1 MPRTQRKGAANLP
14 GIAALYI
21 GGPRHPLDTAS
32 QSPGAC
38 AQAANRSHNR
48 VGHLHRR
55 PSDPSE
61 VGKGYGGSER
71 AARSQLPTDW
81 VLSAGLQ
88 AAGTLSFGGS
98 QADRAHHDD
107 SDSALFSVRSL
118 PYPARVSSAALFAR
132 PRPHAGSIPIGA
144 RSHPIQVHGN
154 TTGLK
159 ANQVKALERLGRR
172 RLSEDRIVTN
182 ELARELTEIS
192 NDVRRQV
199 GVLLDRT
206 GSVQHVMIGHGSGI
220 ELPDWGRLRAGRGR
234 LRGLRLIHT
243 HLANEGLSRDDET
256 DLALLRLDA
265 VVTIAVKDDGLPG
278 LAHAASLAPANEDG
292 RATEKLDPCHPA
304 DFDFDFSVFIRDLE
318 NELARATEAQDVE
331 SGERAIL
338 VSVTAGRDRETLEM
352 HVDELRELARAAGV
366 KVVDVV
372 TQSRPKVDPRTVI
385 GAGKLSD
392 LVIRCF
398 QSDIDLVIFDQDMTP
413 AQARNLSERMEL
425 RVIDRTQLILD
436 IFAQR
441 ATTGDGKLQV
451 ELAQLKYRMP
461 RLAQRADLS
470 LSRLAGGIGGRGPGE
485 TKLESDRR
493 RVRDRITR
501 LERETKRLTKQR
513 EGRRRKR
520 DRRRVPVL
528 SIVGYTNA
536 GKSTLLRGLTQS
548 DVHVEDKMFATL
560 DPVSRR
566 LRFPREREVI
576 ITDTVGFI
584 RDLPPD
590 LVAAFHATLEELRD
604 ASLLFHVVDAASP
617 DIDRRIRAVHD
628 VLGEL
633 GLDQKPELLVFN
645 QIDRLPD
652 DEAVALAKR
661 YNAIPISALKGEGL
675 RELLTEAEEILWA
688 DDDRRPGEEERFAD
702 LAASSGH

>member
-1 MPRTQRKGAANLP
+1 MT
-14 GIAALYI
+14 
-21 GGPRHPLDTAS
+21 
-32 QSPGAC
+32 
-38 AQAANRSHNR
+38 
-48 VGHLHRR
+48 
-55 PSDPSE
+55 E
-61 VGKGYGGSER
+61 
-71 AARSQLPTDW
+71 
-81 VLSAGLQ
+81 LSA
-88 AAGTLSFGGS
+88 
-98 QADRAHHDD
+98 
-107 SDSALFSVRSL
+107 
-118 PYPARVSSAALFAR
+118 
-132 PRPHAGSIPIGA
+132 
-144 RSHPIQVHGN
+144 
-154 TTGLK
+154 
-159 ANQVKALERLGRR
+159 
-172 RLSEDRIVTN
+172 
-182 ELARELTEIS
+182 EI
-192 NDVRRQV
+192 RRQV
-199 GVLLDRT
+199 GVLVDRS
-206 GSVQHVMIGHGSGI
+206 GNVQHVMVGSPSGT

-243 HLANEGLSRDDET
+243 HLASEGLTRDDLT

-265 VVTIAVKDDGLPG
+265 VVSISVGEDGLPG
-278 LAHAASLAPANEDG
+278 LAHAASLCPANDDG
-292 RATEKLDPCHPA
+292 RATETLPPCHPA
-304 DFDFDFSVFIRDLE
+304 EFDFEFSAWIRDLE
-318 NELARATEAQDVE
+318 NELARSTATQDVGP
-331 SGERAIL
+331 GERAIL

-366 KVVDVV
+366 QVVEVV
-372 TQSRPKVDPRTVI
+372 TQTRPKVDPRSVL

-398 QSDIDLVIFDQDMTP
+398 QSDIDLVIFDQDISP
-413 AQARNLSERMEL
+413 GQARTLSERMEL

-441 ATTGDGKLQV
+441 ATSGDGKLQV
-451 ELAQLKYRMP
+451 ELAQLRYRMP

-501 LERETKRLTKQR
+501 LEREAKRLTQQR
-513 EGRRRKR
+513 EGRRRRR
-520 DRRRVPVL
+520 DRRGVPVL

-536 GKSTLLRGLTQS
+536 GKSTLLRALTQS

-584 RDLPPD
+584 RDLPQD

-604 ASLLFHVVDAASP
+604 ASLLLHVVDAASP

-633 GLDQKPELLVFN
+633 GLDDKPELRVFN
-645 QIDRLPD
+645 QIDRLP
-652 DEAVALAKR
+652 ENEIAGLARR
-661 YNAIPISALKGEGL
+661 YQAIPISALTGVGL
-675 RELLTEAEEILWA
+675 RDLLARAEELLW
-688 DDDRRPGEEERFAD
+688 DDAGSRPGEEERFRD
-702 LAASSGH
+702 LAAQGG

>member
-1 MPRTQRKGAANLP
+1 M
-14 GIAALYI
+14 I
-21 GGPRHPLDTAS
+21 G
-32 QSPGAC
+32 
-38 AQAANRSHNR
+38 
-48 VGHLHRR
+48 
-55 PSDPSE
+55 
-61 VGKGYGGSER
+61 
-71 AARSQLPTDW
+71 
-81 VLSAGLQ
+81 
-88 AAGTLSFGGS
+88 
-98 QADRAHHDD
+98 
-107 SDSALFSVRSL
+107 
-118 PYPARVSSAALFAR
+118 
-132 PRPHAGSIPIGA
+132 
-144 RSHPIQVHGN
+144 
-154 TTGLK
+154 
-159 ANQVKALERLGRR
+159 
-172 RLSEDRIVTN
+172 
-182 ELARELTEIS
+182 
-192 NDVRRQV
+192 
-199 GVLLDRT
+199 T
-206 GSVQHVMIGHGSGI
+206 GSGT

-265 VVTIAVKDDGLPG
+265 VVSIAVREDGLPG

-292 RATEKLDPCHPA
+292 KSVEKLKPIHPA
-304 DFDFDFSVFIRDLE
+304 DYDFDFSVWVKDLE
-318 NELARATEAQDVE
+318 TELNRATATQDTDA
-331 SGERAIL
+331 GERAIL

-352 HVDELRELARAAGV
+352 HIDELRELARAAGV
-366 KVVDVV
+366 QVVDVV

-413 AQARNLSERMEL
+413 GQARNLSERMEL

-451 ELAQLKYRMP
+451 ELAQLRYRMP
-461 RLAQRADLS
+461 RLAQRDDLS

-501 LERETKRLTKQR
+501 LEREAKRLTKQR
-513 EGRRRKR
+513 AGRRRKR
-520 DRRRVPVL
+520 DRRGVPVL

-536 GKSTLLRGLTQS
+536 GKSTLLKSLTQS
-548 DVHVEDKMFATL
+548 DVHIEDKMFATL

-584 RDLPPD
+584 RDLPQD
-590 LVAAFHATLEELRD
+590 LIAAFHATLEELRD
-604 ASLLFHVVDAASP
+604 ASLLLHVVDAASP
-617 DIDRRIRAVHD
+617 DIDRRIRAVRD

-633 GLDQKPELLVFN
+633 GIDQKPELLVFN
-645 QIDRLPD
+645 QIDRLPPE
-652 DEAVALAKR
+652 EALAIAKR
-661 YNAIPISALKGEGL
+661 YDAIPISALKGEGL
-675 RELLTEAEEILWA
+675 RELLTEAEEILW
-688 DDDRRPGEEERFAD
+688 DDDDLRPGEEERFTD
-702 LAASSGH
+702 LAASGN